1 MKTAVIV
8 CASLIFTISVVL
20 GGWILLPGVPRPA
33 SYETINRK
41 TILLFEEVLSES
53 PITYRSGHYTSL
65 MQYSGSFSDI
75 LKPGAIILYKTNAGN
90 YGKMKITGYAYYHAW
105 SKAQNYQYCDVPFFE
120 FTTYDDSGSVL
131 VTGGFPIIL
140 DSIVRVVDQ
149 SPLWGIGPVGPH
161 FLRDLRY
168 ANYRERPPDSCF
180 MWFYFDFDTKQTGF
194 FSDYDGIPFT
204 GADVHNV
211 KTETRSRFIPTQGAL
226 FAVIYKP

>member
-1 MKTAVIV
+1 VKTAVIV

-161 FLRDLRY
+161 FY
-168 ANYRERPPDSCF
+168 ATYATRTTANARPTPALCGSTSTSTRNRPDSSATTTASPSLAPTSITLKPRRAPASSQPRAP
-180 MWFYFDFDTKQTGF
+180 Y
-194 FSDYDGIPFT
+194 
-204 GADVHNV
+204 
-211 KTETRSRFIPTQGAL
+211 SR
-226 FAVIYKP
+226 

>member
-161 FLRDLRY
+161 FLRD
-168 ANYRERPPDSCF
+168 
-180 MWFYFDFDTKQTGF
+180 
-194 FSDYDGIPFT
+194 
-204 GADVHNV
+204 
-211 KTETRSRFIPTQGAL
+211 
-226 FAVIYKP
+226 